1 VKRLVAALGPVLV
14 PLLVLPLVVTLVL
27 VGLTLAAAP
36 ASAHEERPATFPDG
50 TGQVP
55 SYKGLDN
62 PRHRVVC
69 RPDSARRIARMA
81 PGPLKRR
88 NTALLRE
95 CRFRSI
101 QAAVDSIGRRGTSVY
116 LLPGVYRERRTA
128 TAPKSD
134 YCANLR
140 TASKDPLD
148 ATSYIGSLATESSAA
163 AEEGESGT
171 GPVALSYADQVR
183 CPHNLNLIALLGD
196 STPDDGSIHCD
207 SALCG
212 TQVVGTGRRPGA
224 VKIDNRFARLNALRA
239 DRVSGLYLR
248 NFLVQQAEFNAVY
261 VMETDGFVVDRLITR
276 ANDEYGILAFASD
289 HGVIKNSEAYF
300 NGDSGIY
307 PGSASDVNGDSTEF
321 DAERYSITIHGNDSH
336 HNMVGYSGTAGNS
349 VHAYD
354 NDFHHNIGGMTTDSL
369 FPGHPGLPQDHARWN
384 DNRIYS
390 NNENYYEEYVH
401 SGVCAKPI
409 EERGYLDGT
418 VCPVIP
424 VPVGTGVLIAG
435 GNYNSVDH
443 NWMWDNW
450 RQGGM
455 QLWVPA
461 VLRDEYDPAK
471 LYDTSHHNHWF
482 GNRMGIAPDGSVAHN
497 GVDFW
502 WDDQGTGNCWEDN
515 VSSHGTVLDNFL
527 LDPAGCDA
535 GGSQFVPGAAVKDSG
550 FLSCTQYNRDD
561 PVWRDPPGCEW
572 FDTPPD
578 PSES

>member
-1 VKRLVAALGPVLV
+1 VKRLVAVLGPVLV
-14 PLLVLPLVVTLVL
+14 LLVVA
-27 VGLTLAAAP
+27 VGLSTSP

-50 TGQVP
+50 TGHVP
-55 SYKGLDN
+55 AYKGLDN

-69 RPDSARRIARMA
+69 RPDSARRIRQMA
-81 PGPLKRR
+81 PGALKRR
-88 NTALLRE
+88 NKALLGE
-95 CRFRSI
+95 CRLRSI
-101 QAAVDSIGRRGTSVY
+101 QAAIDSIRHRGTSVY
-116 LLPGVYRERRTA
+116 LLPGVYTERRTA
-128 TAPKSD
+128 RMAKSD

-148 ATSYIGSLATESSAA
+148 VTSYIGSLATESSAA
-163 AEEGESGT
+163 AAEGGESDT
-171 GPVALSYADQVR
+171 GPVALSYADQLR
-183 CPHNLNLIALLGD
+183 CPHNLNLIALFGD
-196 STPDDGSIHCD
+196 STPDDDSIHCD

-212 TQVVGTGRRPGA
+212 TQIVGTGRRPGQ
-224 VKIDNRFARLNALRA
+224 VRIDNDFAKLNALRA

-261 VMETDGFVVDRLITR
+261 VMETDGFVVDRLVTR

-307 PGSASDVNGDSTEF
+307 PGSASDVNGTSTEF
-321 DAERYSITIHGNDSH
+321 EAKRYSITIHGNDSH

-384 DNRIYS
+384 RNRIYS
-390 NNENYYEEYVH
+390 NNENYYEDYVQ

-409 EERGYLDGT
+409 AERGYLDGT

-461 VLRDEYDPAK
+461 VLRDDYDPAK
-471 LYDTSHHNHWF
+471 LYDTSNHNHWF
-482 GNRMGIAPDGSVAHN
+482 GNRMGIAPDGTVAHN

-527 LDPAGCDA
+527 VDPPGCAA

-572 FDTPPD
+572 FDTPPE
-578 PSES
+578 PGES